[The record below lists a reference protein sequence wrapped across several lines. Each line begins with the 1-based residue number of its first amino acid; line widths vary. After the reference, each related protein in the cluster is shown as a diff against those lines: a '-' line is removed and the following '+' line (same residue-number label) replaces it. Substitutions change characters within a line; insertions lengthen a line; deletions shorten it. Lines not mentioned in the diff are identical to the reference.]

1 MSTTAW
7 RMGGAPDPAAPLERH
22 RVFPASPASIP
33 VVRRMV
39 AEAVPDPVLAA
50 TAELLISEVAT
61 NAVRHA
67 ATPFEVSIW
76 VAPTRLRAEVVDAS
90 TALPIIRTA
99 GSSDERG
106 RGLHIVDALA
116 SAWGVESRGQH
127 KAVWFELC
135 FASHGRAR
143 RAG

>member
-1 MSTTAW
+1 MSTTAR
-7 RMGGAPDPAAPLERH
+7 RMGGVQDPADPLERH
-22 RVFPASPASIP
+22 RLFPASPASIP

-67 ATPFEVSIW
+67 ATPFEVTIW
-76 VAPTRLRAEVVDAS
+76 VAPTRLRAEVVDSSA
-90 TALPIIRTA
+90 TLPVLRSA

-106 RGLHIVDALA
+106 RGLRIVDTLA
-116 SAWGVESRGQH
+116 SAWGVEPRGQQ
-127 KAVWFELC
+127 KAVWFELW
-135 FASHGRAR
+135 FVSDGRAR
-143 RAG
+143 RTG